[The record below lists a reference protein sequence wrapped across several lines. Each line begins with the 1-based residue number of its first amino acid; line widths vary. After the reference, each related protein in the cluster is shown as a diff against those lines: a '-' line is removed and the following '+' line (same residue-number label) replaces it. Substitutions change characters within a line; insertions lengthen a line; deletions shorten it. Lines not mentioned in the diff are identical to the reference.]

1 MDQKKNVL
9 DQQDTECFKEIKRE
23 ISQLKHTHT
32 HTHVIGQSK
41 CILRKGAV
49 HSMFSVK
56 KCFANTDIKIK
67 HVTSDLLLGIHP
79 RQ

>member
-1 MDQKKNVL
+1 MFLINRILNFSRKLRGKSVNL
-9 DQQDTECFKEIKRE
+9 N
-23 ISQLKHTHT
+23 THT

-41 CILRKGAV
+41 CVLRKGAV